1 MIYWTESWVP
11 ICGHF
16 FWNNHIGAN
25 KFCQR
30 LGYEQGHVSGNG
42 ERESYS
48 VDAFK
53 IGKCNDDDDW
63 LQCGGGCNDYD
74 VGGTCSNDVNMDCS
88 AGQLVKINIT
98 CKGNISETNSC
109 KGILIQYLTNI
120 ILPRQSINEIFSTYL
135 CISFFVIP
143 GACVSHICENNGICI
158 NDLGEPKCLCIEG
171 YTGERCENGRIR
183 K

>member
-1 MIYWTESWVP
+1 MIFWTNSWVP

-30 LGYEQGHVSGNG
+30 LGYDQGHVSGNG
-42 ERESYS
+42 KGESYS
-48 VDAFK
+48 IDAFK
-53 IGKCNDDDDW
+53 IGKCNDDDNW

-98 CKGNISETNSC
+98 CEGNISETNSC
-109 KGILIQYLTNI
+109 KGILIQYLTDI
-120 ILPRQSINEIFSTYL
+120 ILPTQ
-135 CISFFVIP
+135 
-143 GACVSHICENNGICI
+143 
-158 NDLGEPKCLCIEG
+158 NDK
-171 YTGERCENGRIR
+171 
-183 K
+183 